1 MLAAERRGKIQ
12 EIVNERGSVSVTDL
26 HRRLKV
32 SRETIRR
39 DITKLADEGRLRR
52 THGGALALSH
62 SEPVFDERMTQNAD
76 GKKAIGFAAASLV
89 ADDTSLIIDS
99 GTTTAFLAEALADR
113 RRLTVYTN
121 DLRIAGRLAGHN
133 ENRVVLT
140 GGEFMP
146 VEGSM
151 TGADALA
158 MLGNYYP
165 DFAFVSAS
173 AVSAHPALMDY
184 TRDGADM
191 RALMLSQARTKVVL
205 ADHTKFERTAPVR
218 IPGLDE
224 VDIIIT
230 DIAPTERMHR
240 GFSRLK
246 ADLIVATET
255 DLDGC

>member
-76 GKKAIGFAAASLV
+76 GKKAIGLVAASLV
-89 ADDTSLIIDS
+89 ADDTSVLIDS
-99 GTTTAFLAEALADR
+99 GTTTAFLAEALGER

-121 DLRIAGRLAGHN
+121 DLRIAARLAGHN
-133 ENRVVLT
+133 ENRVILT
-140 GGEFMP
+140 GGEYQAQ
-146 VEGSM
+146 EGAM
-151 TGADALA
+151 TGSDAVA
-158 MLGNYYP
+158 MLGNYFP

-173 AVSAHPALMDY
+173 AISAHPALMDY

-191 RALMLSQARTKVVL
+191 RARMLAQARTKVVL

-218 IPGLDE
+218 IQGFDE

-230 DIAPTERMHR
+230 DIAPSDRMHR
-240 GFSRLK
+240 GFARLK
-246 ADLIVATET
+246 ADVIIAAEA
-255 DLDGC
+255 DLDDC